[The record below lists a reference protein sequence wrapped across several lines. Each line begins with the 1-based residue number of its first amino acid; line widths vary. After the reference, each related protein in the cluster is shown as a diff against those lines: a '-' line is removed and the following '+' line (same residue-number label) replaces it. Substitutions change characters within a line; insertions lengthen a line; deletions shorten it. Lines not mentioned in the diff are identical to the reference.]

1 MTVFRYKAVIPGNKI
16 FMREYELE
24 TRMSLFKLHEFLDRD
39 LGFSPDQMTMFET
52 LSGKGEIMRRI
63 GLFDFGD
70 GSMDRVS
77 VEDTQKEG
85 AAALRYVYNIGKGLF
100 LELRFVSEAEYS
112 PRRSYPVL
120 VAEKG
125 RNPDQFSSVYE
136 DYEEFSGGSS
146 SQPDT
151 QDEVFDD
158 EELPEGEETL

>member
-24 TRMSLFKLHEFLDRD
+24 TGMSLFRLHEFLDRD
-39 LGFSPDQMTMFET
+39 LGFSPDQMTVFET

-77 VEDTQKEG
+77 VEDAFKDG
-85 AAALRYVYNIGKGLF
+85 AAVRYVYNMGKGLS

-125 RNPDQFSSVYE
+125 RNPDQFSSAYE
-136 DYEEFSGGSS
+136 DYEEFSNSGSA
-146 SQPDT
+146 QADV
-151 QDEVFDD
+151 QEEAFDE
-158 EELPEGEETL
+158 EELPEGEEAV